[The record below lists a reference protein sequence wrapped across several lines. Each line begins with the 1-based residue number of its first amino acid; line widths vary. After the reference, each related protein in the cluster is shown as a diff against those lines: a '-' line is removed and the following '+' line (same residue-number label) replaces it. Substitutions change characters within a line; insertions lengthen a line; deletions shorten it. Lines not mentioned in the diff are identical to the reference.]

1 MESPC
6 LHIPAALWAME
17 ADREDITALIQP
29 PAEPILPCV
38 EPSVAAAAA
47 VPWASFMT
55 QTLSCIWLQQRAR
68 VWHPYRGSSLMSE
81 QINAAHHTDI
91 ARPQLSVL
99 AFMMLCILTN

>member
-1 MESPC
+1 MGSPC

-55 QTLSCIWLQQRAR
+55 QTLSCIWLQDSGCSR
-68 VWHPYRGSSLMSE
+68 E
-81 QINAAHHTDI
+81 QGFGIHTEG
-91 ARPQLSVL
+91 AV
-99 AFMMLCILTN
+99 